1 MSVPKMVKNGQNSA
15 FTTENRTALTKKTRK
30 LNSKPFSKLKKEQKS
45 FLANFGTRQRA
56 TNTWGNL
63 LDDRRRHG
71 HSGYSDYYSAKAP
84 PELHGP
90 RKGLR
95 SLGIFDSV

>member
-1 MSVPKMVKNGQNSA
+1 MSVPKMGKNGQNSA

-56 TNTWGNL
+56 L
-63 LDDRRRHG
+63 
-71 HSGYSDYYSAKAP
+71 
-84 PELHGP
+84 
-90 RKGLR
+90 
-95 SLGIFDSV
+95 